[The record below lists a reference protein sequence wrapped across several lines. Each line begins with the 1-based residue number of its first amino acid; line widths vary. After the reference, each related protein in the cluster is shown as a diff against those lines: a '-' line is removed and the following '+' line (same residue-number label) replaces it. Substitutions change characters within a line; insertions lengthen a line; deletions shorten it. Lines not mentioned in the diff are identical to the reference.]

1 MDRFNKTI
9 KIQILVV
16 ASSNTCQMCRS
27 CRVICNLRSKNVVL
41 QTFEAKKRI
50 LAFKLEA
57 WRTQKIDESQ
67 EAKFSFKVHLNI
79 SAKFGFLEFST
90 SADFYE
96 KEICELVLNKNW
108 LLT

>member
-1 MDRFNKTI
+1 MSSHLQFTI
-9 KIQILVV
+9 KKRCSTNIW
-16 ASSNTCQMCRS
+16 SKEKDS
-27 CRVICNLRSKNVVL
+27 CL
-41 QTFEAKKRI
+41 
-50 LAFKLEA
+50 KLEA
-57 WRTQKIDESQ
+57 WRTQKIDDSQ

-108 LLT
+108 LLN

>member
-50 LAFKLEA
+50 LACLKPEERKKLMIHKK
-57 WRTQKIDESQ
+57 Q
-67 EAKFSFKVHLNI
+67 N
-79 SAKFGFLEFST
+79 FLSK
-90 SADFYE
+90 Y
-96 KEICELVLNKNW
+96 I
-108 LLT
+108 

>member
-1 MDRFNKTI
+1 MSLPATLVRCADHVESSAIYDQKTLFY
-9 KIQILVV
+9 KHLKQRKGFLL
-16 ASSNTCQMCRS
+16 ASLKPEER
-27 CRVICNLRSKNVVL
+27 K
-41 QTFEAKKRI
+41 
-50 LAFKLEA
+50 
-57 WRTQKIDESQ
+57 KIDESQ

-108 LLT
+108 LLN